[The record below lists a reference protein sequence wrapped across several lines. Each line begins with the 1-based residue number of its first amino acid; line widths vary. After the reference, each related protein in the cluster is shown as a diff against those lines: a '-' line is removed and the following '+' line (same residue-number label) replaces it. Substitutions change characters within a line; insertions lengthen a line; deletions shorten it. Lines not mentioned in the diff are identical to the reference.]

1 MLSDYAVY
9 LMKAGR
15 VDESLAILKELNKSL
30 PQEYQIAANLGTA
43 YELNGELDSALFY
56 IKRGIEINP
65 DAHAGSEW
73 IHIQVLE
80 TKMKQ
85 IKNPD
90 FLDFTSVLELSLE
103 QKKDSATRAQLEI
116 QIRERFPFSPG
127 PDQIMA
133 SLMIDLA
140 DCYTNSLS
148 IEHAK
153 AFYNIAELYC
163 GADSTLTTPKIY
175 EMIELRKK
183 YKDISTS
190 DAIVDGSNHK
200 VTGVPYKTI
209 IDNNNWKNY
218 IINWTEFNLDSDA
231 LLAEVDYS
239 LDKSVIAEE

>member
-1 MLSDYAVY
+1 
-9 LMKAGR
+9 
-15 VDESLAILKELNKSL
+15 
-30 PQEYQIAANLGTA
+30 
-43 YELNGELDSALFY
+43 
-56 IKRGIEINP
+56 
-65 DAHAGSEW
+65 
-73 IHIQVLE
+73 
-80 TKMKQ
+80 
-85 IKNPD
+85 
-90 FLDFTSVLELSLE
+90 
-103 QKKDSATRAQLEI
+103 
-116 QIRERFPFSPG
+116 
-127 PDQIMA
+127 
-133 SLMIDLA
+133 MIDLA

-190 DAIVDGSNHK
+190 DTIVDGSSHK

-231 LLAEVDYS
+231 LLAEADYS
-239 LDKSVIAEE
+239 VDKSVIAEEEVQKEDSAVLEREVVKETNKINKYCLLILFGFAGLAGITFLGIKKLAK

>member
-1 MLSDYAVY
+1 
-9 LMKAGR
+9 
-15 VDESLAILKELNKSL
+15 
-30 PQEYQIAANLGTA
+30 
-43 YELNGELDSALFY
+43 
-56 IKRGIEINP
+56 
-65 DAHAGSEW
+65 
-73 IHIQVLE
+73 
-80 TKMKQ
+80 
-85 IKNPD
+85 
-90 FLDFTSVLELSLE
+90 
-103 QKKDSATRAQLEI
+103 
-116 QIRERFPFSPG
+116 
-127 PDQIMA
+127 
-133 SLMIDLA
+133 MIDLA

-153 AFYNIAELYC
+153 AFYNVAELYY

-231 LLAEVDYS
+231 LLAEADYS
-239 LDKSVIAEE
+239 VDKSVIAEEEVQKEDSAVLEREVVKETNKINKYCLLILFGFAGLAGITFLGIKKLAK

>member
-1 MLSDYAVY
+1 MDTHS
-9 LMKAGR
+9 GFR
-15 VDESLAILKELNKSL
+15 NK
-30 PQEYQIAANLGTA
+30 N
-43 YELNGELDSALFY
+43 
-56 IKRGIEINP
+56 
-65 DAHAGSEW
+65 
-73 IHIQVLE
+73 E
-80 TKMKQ
+80 TD
-85 IKNPD
+85 KNPD

-153 AFYNIAELYC
+153 AFYNIAELYY